1 MSWAVTRTRPPGAH
15 HGAFDDRAH
24 AELARDLGK
33 RLGLSLVAHGRRAR
47 DHAQGAPLREVRD
60 DGLRHRVR
68 EDVLGSLARDVHER
82 EHGDGDARAYGG
94 GYRRG
99 GSRGSGRGAV
109 RRAVRRVDAF
119 GEHETEDDGGG
130 GAHELGEDSAHE
142 RDPGG
147 ADLVLLPGHPSCL
160 VVRRRRAGA
169 GTIRTSLVPSGL
181 VSVTG
186 EAQWKLMVCVCASSP
201 GVNSRRSSIFPTGL
215 FPCRWVA
222 SCVPPLEL
230 ASMTF

>member
-1 MSWAVTRTRPPGAH
+1 MSWAVTRTRPPALTTEPSTTALTPSSRAISGS
-15 HGAFDDRAH
+15 AF
-24 AELARDLGK
+24 
-33 RLGLSLVAHGRRAR
+33 GLSLVAHGRRAR

-94 GYRRG
+94 GNRRG
-99 GSRGSGRGAV
+99 GSRGSRRGAI

-130 GAHELGEDSAHE
+130 GAHELGEDSADE

-147 ADLVLLPGHPSCL
+147 ADLVLLPGDPSCL
-160 VVRRRRAGA
+160 VVRARAGR
-169 GTIRTSLVPSGL
+169 GRRHDSDQLGSFRPGIGHRGKLSGN
-181 VSVTG
+181 SWW
-186 EAQWKLMVCVCASSP
+186 ACA
-201 GVNSRRSSIFPTGL
+201 RR
-215 FPCRWVA
+215 
-222 SCVPPLEL
+222 PP
-230 ASMTF
+230 A